1 MMSGAFVKAPV
12 IDISKQVGMQYGM
25 FLSFSLAYVLKALKT

>member
-12 IDISKQVGMQYGM
+12 IDISKQAGMQYGM
-25 FLSFSLAYVLKALKT
+25 FFSFPLYML